1 MTGKT
6 VDRLFRADTNVPCFR
21 KKIPSPRVVFNERQ
35 SRRHLEKAA
44 TSQEFHTWSGPF
56 VSEVMALF
64 RRRRP
69 LRGGSP
75 GHCRPRSFRHHR
87 ATTDQP
93 TGARASRRRTHRARK
108 MPTGTDGIF
117 FGSGR
122 CTTVCKRDD
131 NGCGPRGSWFLFVIS
146 TRKSPPPPHRSTLPT
161 IHRPPTPQVQSTS
174 CGTDGASKAM
184 ITESVDMILLLYIIR
199 IAVPKTPERQ
209 QLNID

>member
-1 MTGKT
+1 
-6 VDRLFRADTNVPCFR
+6 
-21 KKIPSPRVVFNERQ
+21 
-35 SRRHLEKAA
+35 
-44 TSQEFHTWSGPF
+44 
-56 VSEVMALF
+56 MALF

-87 ATTDQP
+87 ATTDQT

-146 TRKSPPPPHRSTLPT
+146 TRKSPPPAPQIHPTNHPSTTYAAGAVDFVRHWWCEQSDDNGVRRYDIIIIYYKDCGAKNPGETTAEHRLT
-161 IHRPPTPQVQSTS
+161 VAQS
-174 CGTDGASKAM
+174 
-184 ITESVDMILLLYIIR
+184 LL
-199 IAVPKTPERQ
+199 ADVPKIYTKSHKICDTSFAAADCCGGSRKRWW
-209 QLNID
+209 